1 MLGAPAVNVVILAKA
16 GIHRLGP
23 CYCINRGQ
31 VIPSTGPDVLDCE
44 VYPPQKFGSRE
55 PSDGR
60 DRNDFAQST

>member
-1 MLGAPAVNVVILAKA
+1 MLGAPVVNVFIPAKA
-16 GIHRLGP
+16 GIHRLSP
-23 CYCINRGQ
+23 CYFINRGQ

-44 VYPPQKFGSRE
+44 VYLPQNSGSRE